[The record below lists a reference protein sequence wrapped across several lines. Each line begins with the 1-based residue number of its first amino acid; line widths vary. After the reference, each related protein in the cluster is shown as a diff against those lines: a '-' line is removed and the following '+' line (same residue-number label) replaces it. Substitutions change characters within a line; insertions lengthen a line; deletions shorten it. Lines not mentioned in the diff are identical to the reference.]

1 MKLRVQP
8 SQIRLMWGR
17 EKDTRLSGEPVKTS
31 VTCSGFVAGADSAGS
46 AGSTGGGPE
55 DTVHVVSLFDWRCRY
70 ECMPTRSTCCE
81 CIRRLRY
88 TAVCDATCDLYSCPC
103 MSCAPR

>member
-31 VTCSGFVAGADSAGS
+31 VTCSDFVAGAD
-46 AGSTGGGPE
+46 
-55 DTVHVVSLFDWRCRY
+55 
-70 ECMPTRSTCCE
+70 CCE

-103 MSCAPR
+103 MSCAPRYETHFVLTCSMVQNLDVGTVCVV